1 MKSHIFGLLWLFG
14 FFMFFF
20 TSDCCNSKRN
30 KIERVSGV
38 MVGEKR
44 REIKIVEKRV
54 IRANM
59 GQVVVVPFLFKKKT
73 I

>member
-1 MKSHIFGLLWLFG
+1 
-14 FFMFFF
+14 
-20 TSDCCNSKRN
+20 
-30 KIERVSGV
+30 

-59 GQVVVVPFLFKKKT
+59 GQVVVVPFLFQK
-73 I
+73 

>member
-1 MKSHIFGLLWLFG
+1 VKSHIFGLLWLFG
-14 FFMFFF
+14 FFVFFFF

-59 GQVVVVPFLFKKKT
+59 GQVVVVPFLFQK
-73 I
+73 